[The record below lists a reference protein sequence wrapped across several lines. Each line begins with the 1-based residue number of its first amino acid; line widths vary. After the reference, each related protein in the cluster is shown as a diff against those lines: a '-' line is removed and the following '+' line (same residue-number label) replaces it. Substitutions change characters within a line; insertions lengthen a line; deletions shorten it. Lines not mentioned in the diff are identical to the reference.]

1 MKHLVL
7 IILAA
12 LSVAAYAQSEHLTF
26 KGVPIDGTL
35 AEYTE
40 KMQEKG
46 FHYLYSEKGL
56 TILQGDFAG
65 YKNCQI
71 GVSTLDNMDLVST
84 IAVIFT
90 TYDSWGNLYSNYANL
105 KEMLSEKYGTPSIVV
120 EEFQSSY
127 PPRDDQSRMREV
139 FMDRCKYFSV
149 FETDL
154 GAIELSINKAEDY
167 MEGMVVLRYQDKIN
181 STETRAAAMD
191 DL

>member
-12 LSVAAYAQSEHLTF
+12 LSVASYAQSEHLTF

-46 FHYLYSEKGL
+46 FEYLYSDNGI

-84 IAVIFT
+84 IAVIFQS
-90 TYDSWGNLYSNYANL
+90 YESWSLLHNNYTNL
-105 KEMLSEKYGTPSIVV
+105 KEMLSQKYGKPAIVV

-127 PPRDDQSRMREV
+127 PPRDDRAKMHEV
-139 FMDRCKYFSV
+139 VMDRCKYYSI
-149 FETDL
+149 FEIDL
-154 GAIELSINKAEDY
+154 GFIELSINKSNNY
-167 MEGMVVLRYQDKIN
+167 SEGVVVLKYRDRAN
-181 STETRAAAMD
+181 SLETTAAAMD

>member
-46 FHYLYSEKGL
+46 FEYLYSDNGV

-84 IAVIFT
+84 IAVIFQS
-90 TYDSWGNLYSNYANL
+90 YESWSLLHNNYTNL
-105 KEMLSEKYGTPSIVV
+105 KEMLSQKYGKPTIVV

-127 PPRDDQSRMREV
+127 PIRNDRERMLQV
-139 FMDRCKYFSV
+139 ILDKCKYYSI
-149 FETDL
+149 FEIDL
-154 GAIELSINKAEDY
+154 GFIELSINKSNNY
-167 MEGMVVLRYQDKIN
+167 GEGLVILKYQDKVN
-181 STETRAAAMD
+181 SIETRAAAMD

>member
-35 AEYTE
+35 AEYTK

-46 FHYLYSEKGL
+46 FRYLYSENGL

-181 STETRAAAMD
+181 STETRAAAID

>member
-46 FHYLYSEKGL
+46 FQYLYSENGL
-56 TILQGDFAG
+56 TILRGDFAG
-65 YKNCQI
+65 YKNCRI
-71 GVSTLDNMDLVST
+71 RVSTLGNMDLVST

-90 TYDSWGNLYSNYANL
+90 TYDSWGNLYGNYANL
-105 KEMLSEKYGTPSIVV
+105 KEMLSEKYGKPSMVV
-120 EEFQSSY
+120 EKFQSSY
-127 PPRDDQSRMREV
+127 VDDDNDRMHEV
-139 FMDRCKYFSV
+139 RMDRCKYYSIFKIS
-149 FETDL
+149 L
-154 GAIELSINKAEDY
+154 GTIELSINKAGFSGGFV
-167 MEGMVVLRYQDKIN
+167 MLRYQDKVN

>member
-46 FHYLYSEKGL
+46 FQYLYSENGL

-90 TYDSWGNLYSNYANL
+90 TYDSWGNLYGNYANL

>member
-46 FHYLYSEKGL
+46 FHYLYSENGL

-90 TYDSWGNLYSNYANL
+90 THDTWGNLYGNYANL
-105 KEMLSEKYGTPSIVV
+105 KEMLSEKYGKPSMVV
-120 EEFQSSY
+120 EKFQSSY
-127 PPRDDQSRMREV
+127 VDDDNGRMYEV
-139 FMDRCKYFSV
+139 RMDRCKYYSIFKIS
-149 FETDL
+149 L
-154 GAIELSINKAEDY
+154 GTIELSINKADY
-167 MEGMVVLRYQDKIN
+167 GGGFVMLRYQDKVN
-181 STETRAAAMD
+181 SIETRAAAMD

>member
-1 MKHLVL
+1 MKHLAL

-12 LSVAAYAQSEHLTF
+12 FSIAAYAQSEHLTF

-46 FHYLYSEKGL
+46 FEYLYSDNGI

-71 GVSTLDNMDLVST
+71 GVSTLDNIDLVST
-84 IAVIFT
+84 IAVIFQS
-90 TYDSWGNLYSNYANL
+90 YESWSLLHNNYTNL
-105 KEMLSEKYGTPSIVV
+105 KEMLSQKYGKPAIVV

-127 PPRDDQSRMREV
+127 SPRDDRAKMHEV
-139 FMDRCKYFSV
+139 VMDRCKYYSI
-149 FETDL
+149 FEIDL
-154 GAIELSINKAEDY
+154 GFIELSINKSNNY
-167 MEGMVVLRYQDKIN
+167 SEGVVVLKYLDRAN
-181 STETRAAAMD
+181 SLETTAAAMD

>member
-12 LSVAAYAQSEHLTF
+12 LSVATYAQSEHLTF

-35 AEYTE
+35 AEYTK

-46 FHYLYSEKGL
+46 FRYLYSENGL

-90 TYDSWGNLYSNYANL
+90 TYDSWGNLYGNYANL
-105 KEMLSEKYGTPSIVV
+105 KEMLSEKYGKPSMVV

-127 PPRDDQSRMREV
+127 PPRDDQSRMLEV
-139 FMDRCKYFSV
+139 SMDRCKYFSV
-149 FETDL
+149 FEIDL